1 MILSHVLRSMMFLAA
16 VGIVSVLASPIQLRV
31 REQRKEVAGTGL
43 SEIVAHA
50 QQPRPGDSFQ
60 EPALSNPNPPTSP
73 TSHVQLQAPIP
84 QNAEIVAVDAKFDF
98 VPAAMRLIAKQNMQ
112 FEQWISLC
120 SRYVFLDPIWKNVL
134 FYVERKPVD
143 KYPDPFPLSTKMDHI
158 RRSQFYA
165 RNSHLHNLLNYLYNE
180 LSRPNRTPSGGAG
193 SNDEQLMLF
202 NAYFI
207 LATARVQVDAQIARI
222 KLYGGYIRYKPW
234 FDQIFSR
241 IKNEKFLDPMDM
253 INLHLG
259 DILDNG
265 YESRLSIPPPQA
277 LTSDFSAY
285 FLSGVYE
292 AYRLEVPP
300 GLGAL
305 LYPVGSH

>member
-84 QNAEIVAVDAKFDF
+84 QNAEIVA
-98 VPAAMRLIAKQNMQ
+98 NMQ

-265 YESRLSIPPPQA
+265 YELRLSIPPPQGF
-277 LTSDFSAY
+277 DQRF
-285 FLSGVYE
+285 
-292 AYRLEVPP
+292 
-300 GLGAL
+300 
-305 LYPVGSH
+305 